1 MIHREEH
8 IVNLISDDEDIP
20 RVLPKHKGKGKARAP
35 NLDDVIDLSDWMY
48 IIVPFLGKTGF
59 SISENFSRHLIVV
72 CIQLAGN
79 FR

>member
-35 NLDDVIDLSDWMY
+35 NLDDVIDLSD
-48 IIVPFLGKTGF
+48 
-59 SISENFSRHLIVV
+59 
-72 CIQLAGN
+72 
-79 FR
+79 